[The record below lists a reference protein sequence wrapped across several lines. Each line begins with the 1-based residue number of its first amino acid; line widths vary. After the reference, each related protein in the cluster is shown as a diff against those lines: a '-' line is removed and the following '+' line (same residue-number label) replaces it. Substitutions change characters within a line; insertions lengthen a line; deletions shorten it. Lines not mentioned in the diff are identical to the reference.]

1 MRKFKSKITETIFI
15 IFSAL
20 FISFIIKTFLFQFF
34 LIPSGSMENTLQIK
48 DRIMVNRLASYFS
61 DIKRGEVVVF
71 QDPGGWIPKEV
82 TEQNKNLLTNLL
94 QFIGFIPGDSEQYV
108 IKRAI
113 GVAGDTVTCC
123 VDNMITING
132 EKIKEDYIYQ
142 GDLPSEDTF
151 SITIPEGY
159 LWVMGDHRSNSAD
172 SRYHRDKNDGLVPT
186 SKVTGRALFIIW
198 PLDRIGIL
206 DKKP

>member
-1 MRKFKSKITETIFI
+1 MKKFKSKITETIFI

-48 DRIMVNRLASYFS
+48 DRIMVNRLATYFS
-61 DIKRGEVVVF
+61 EIKRGEVVVF

-82 TEQNKNLLTNLL
+82 TEQNKNYLTNIL
-94 QFIGFIPGDSEQYV
+94 QFIGFMPGDSEQYV

-113 GVAGDTVTCC
+113 GVAGDTITCC

-151 SITIPEGY
+151 SITIPKGY

-172 SRYHRDKNDGLVPT
+172 SRYHRDKNNGLVPT
-186 SKVTGRALFIIW
+186 ANVTGRALFIIW
-198 PLDRIGIL
+198 PFDRAGIL
-206 DKKP
+206 LKKP

>member
-1 MRKFKSKITETIFI
+1 MKKFKSKITETIFI

-48 DRIMVNRLASYFS
+48 DRIMVNRLATYFS
-61 DIKRGEVVVF
+61 EIKRGEVVVF

-82 TEQNKNLLTNLL
+82 TEQNKNYLTNIL
-94 QFIGFIPGDSEQYV
+94 QFIGFMPGDSEQYV

-113 GVAGDTVTCC
+113 GVAGDTITCC

-151 SITIPEGY
+151 SITIPKGY

-172 SRYHRDKNDGLVPT
+172 SRYHRDKNNGLVPT
-186 SKVTGRALFIIW
+186 ANVTGRALFIIW
-198 PLDRIGIL
+198 PFDRAGIL
-206 DKKP
+206 HKKP